1 MRNLS
6 EMKDELINIPLPI
19 GFAVVVGNPNLDLI
33 FVNEMFIKM
42 LGFDDMEDFL
52 QTHKSSA
59 WNFVYP
65 EDLPR
70 LKTAARSRI
79 GSLDPFEITYRAVK
93 KDGSYIWITQNSHH
107 KIDKNGAEL
116 IYAYYTDITEQKQME
131 RALRE
136 SEARYSAAV
145 HSANINI
152 WEYTYATDTM
162 TIFHTSP
169 RANPKDGIIL
179 NYLKTVVPHGHIRE
193 DSAPL
198 LFEMIDKLKNGAKEV
213 TADLWIRQNPEDEF
227 WCERVVYTNE
237 FDDEGNPLKAYCVG
251 RDITKEK
258 LAEKKYHD
266 ELSYRKVMQEATI
279 ASISMNL
286 TKNTILDYK
295 SNFPEVTS
303 HMNAAKTAQE
313 YFEEV
318 CSELTSPEMQEK
330 HSKMFTRDALL
341 NLFAKGETSQSMKFS
356 RKIQDRKY
364 WVVVTAHMMQEP
376 EDQNIVVFLYT
387 TDVTAE
393 HTMEKIM
400 NTVAKTDYDFL
411 VVADIPHN
419 TSVRYSQHNIG
430 DTYLKTTE
438 NFFEES
444 RDYVRRYTCAED
456 VQRVLK
462 EIETNIVIE
471 QLDAHGIYN
480 VFYGMPNPNGGKFQ
494 KQLRFSYIDS
504 EQKTILITRI
514 DITAAVEE
522 QERKNRELVAAV
534 AMAEQANTAKSE
546 FLSRISHEIRTP
558 MNAIMGMDQLAS
570 QHLNEPEFIKDC
582 IEKSQYASGYLLQL
596 LNDILDMSKIETG
609 KVTLKNGIINCEAFL
624 DSIST
629 IIQTQAAQKGVK
641 YKVTTFTDEKNRYIG
656 DAVRLQ
662 QILINIL
669 INAVKFTPMG
679 GTVHLDIAQ
688 IDGDEKNATIRFT
701 VTDTGIGIGE
711 KFLPNIF
718 KPFSQE
724 HNGTRSRYGGSG
736 LGLAISKNLALLMGG
751 DIFVESTIEKGT
763 SFYVEIPFG
772 IPPKSPKTENNTTP
786 KHSETYDFSGKNI
799 LLVEDHHLNIMVAK
813 KLLEFKNA
821 KVTVA
826 ENGKIGLETFAA
838 AQECAFDAVLMDI
851 RMPVMDGLESAA
863 AIRSLNSP
871 WAKIVPIIAMSANA
885 FEEDIQKSI
894 DAGMNQHLAKPI
906 NVELLYKTLSTL
918 MEKQD

>member
-1 MRNLS
+1 
-6 EMKDELINIPLPI
+6 
-19 GFAVVVGNPNLDLI
+19 
-33 FVNEMFIKM
+33 
-42 LGFDDMEDFL
+42 
-52 QTHKSSA
+52 
-59 WNFVYP
+59 
-65 EDLPR
+65 
-70 LKTAARSRI
+70 
-79 GSLDPFEITYRAVK
+79 
-93 KDGSYIWITQNSHH
+93 
-107 KIDKNGAEL
+107 
-116 IYAYYTDITEQKQME
+116 
-131 RALRE
+131 
-136 SEARYSAAV
+136 
-145 HSANINI
+145 
-152 WEYTYATDTM
+152 
-162 TIFHTSP
+162 
-169 RANPKDGIIL
+169 
-179 NYLKTVVPHGHIRE
+179 
-193 DSAPL
+193 
-198 LFEMIDKLKNGAKEV
+198 
-213 TADLWIRQNPEDEF
+213 
-227 WCERVVYTNE
+227 
-237 FDDEGNPLKAYCVG
+237 
-251 RDITKEK
+251 
-258 LAEKKYHD
+258 
-266 ELSYRKVMQEATI
+266 MQEATI

-480 VFYGMPNPNGGKFQ
+480 VFYGMPNPNVGKFQ

-558 MNAIMGMDQLAS
+558 MNAIMGMDELAS

-609 KVTLKNGIINCEAFL
+609 KVTLKNGIINCELFL
-624 DSIST
+624 DSIYT

-641 YKVTTFTDEKNRYIG
+641 YK
-656 DAVRLQ
+656 
-662 QILINIL
+662 
-669 INAVKFTPMG
+669 
-679 GTVHLDIAQ
+679 
-688 IDGDEKNATIRFT
+688 
-701 VTDTGIGIGE
+701 
-711 KFLPNIF
+711 
-718 KPFSQE
+718 
-724 HNGTRSRYGGSG
+724 
-736 LGLAISKNLALLMGG
+736 
-751 DIFVESTIEKGT
+751 
-763 SFYVEIPFG
+763 
-772 IPPKSPKTENNTTP
+772 
-786 KHSETYDFSGKNI
+786 
-799 LLVEDHHLNIMVAK
+799 
-813 KLLEFKNA
+813 
-821 KVTVA
+821 
-826 ENGKIGLETFAA
+826 
-838 AQECAFDAVLMDI
+838 
-851 RMPVMDGLESAA
+851 
-863 AIRSLNSP
+863 
-871 WAKIVPIIAMSANA
+871 
-885 FEEDIQKSI
+885 
-894 DAGMNQHLAKPI
+894 
-906 NVELLYKTLSTL
+906 
-918 MEKQD
+918 